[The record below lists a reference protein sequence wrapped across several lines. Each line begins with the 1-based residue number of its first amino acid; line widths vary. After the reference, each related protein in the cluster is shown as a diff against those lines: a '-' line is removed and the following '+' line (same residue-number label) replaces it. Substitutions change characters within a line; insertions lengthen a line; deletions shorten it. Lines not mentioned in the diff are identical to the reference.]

1 MNDSGLLRRCVSSDD
16 AMNIRAVG
24 VPSGSPS
31 PAAER
36 MRQYRERQRKGLRC
50 VQIQLDATEIDVL
63 VRKGYLEAKDR
74 DNGKAV
80 QTAAA
85 TFVGDSFFDTE

>member
-1 MNDSGLLRRCVSSDD
+1 MDDHAPGAPLR
-16 AMNIRAVG
+16 A
-24 VPSGSPS
+24 PS

-36 MRQYRERQRKGLRC
+36 MRQYRKRNRKGLRC
-50 VQIQLDATEIDVL
+50 IRIQLDVTEIDVL

-85 TFVGDSFFDTE
+85 TFVGDSFFDAA

>member
-1 MNDSGLLRRCVSSDD
+1 MDDHATGAPLR
-16 AMNIRAVG
+16 A
-24 VPSGSPS
+24 PS

-36 MRQYRERQRKGLRC
+36 MRQYRKRHRKGLRC
-50 VQIQLDATEIDVL
+50 VRIQLDATEIDVL

-85 TFVGDSFFDTE
+85 TFVGDSFFDAA